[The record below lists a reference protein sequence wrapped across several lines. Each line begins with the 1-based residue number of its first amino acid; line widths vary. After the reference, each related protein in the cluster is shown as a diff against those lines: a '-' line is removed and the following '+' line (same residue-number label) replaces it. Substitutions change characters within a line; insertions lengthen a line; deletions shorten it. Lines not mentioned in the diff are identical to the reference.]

1 MHNFNRG
8 ILLLDGPMGT
18 EIDRRGG
25 DTTLPLWSARA
36 LIEQPEVVKQ
46 IHLDFI
52 KSGADIITTNTFR
65 TQDWTIKFN
74 ITGHYAKNLTKLAVE
89 LAQEARDTLNAKTII
104 AGSISPLEDCYSPEL
119 VPSDL
124 ILSREHKKMVHWLVE
139 ANVDVLLIET
149 MNTIREA
156 LNVVK
161 IAQDFDLPLWLSLT
175 CDDAGQIL
183 GGGSWSQLVSQ
194 LDTNV
199 DMLMVNCTSLEGT
212 DKAINQIVELQVKNW
227 GAYPNFGENDPLRG
241 WTANTVPEM
250 FENYVQSW
258 LKLKPKILGTCCGAL
273 PQHTK
278 KLATA
283 IAKNIQLNSQLR

>member
-1 MHNFNRG
+1 MMINQEV
-8 ILLLDGPMGT
+8 LLLDGPMGT

-25 DTTLPLWSARA
+25 NTSLPLWSARA

-46 IHLDFI
+46 IHLDYI

-65 TQDWTIKFN
+65 TQDWTIKN
-74 ITGHYAKNLTKLAVE
+74 SQTDHQAKILTKLAVE
-89 LAQEARDTLNAKTII
+89 LAQEARDALNAKTLI

-139 ANVDVLLIET
+139 AKVDVLLIET

-156 LNVVK
+156 LTVVK
-161 IAQDFDLPLWLSLT
+161 VAQDFDIPLWLSLT

-183 GGGSWSQLVSQ
+183 GGDSWSELVSQ
-194 LDTNV
+194 LDSNV

-227 GAYPNFGENDPLRG
+227 GAYPNFGEKDPLRG
-241 WTANTVPEM
+241 WAANLVPEM

-258 LKLKPKILGTCCGAL
+258 LKFKPKILGTCCGAL
-273 PQHTK
+273 PQHTTQ
-278 KLATA
+278 LATS
-283 IAKNIQLNSQLR
+283 ITKYTK